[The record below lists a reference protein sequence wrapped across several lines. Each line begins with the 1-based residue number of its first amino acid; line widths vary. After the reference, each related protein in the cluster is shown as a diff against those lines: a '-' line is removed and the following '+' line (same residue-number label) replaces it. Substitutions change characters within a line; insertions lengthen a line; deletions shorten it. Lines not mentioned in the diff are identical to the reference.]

1 MLSQTVA
8 QEALNAALSTG
19 GDFAEIFLEDRR
31 DNVLVLQ
38 DNRMETINSGRIHG
52 AGIRV

>member
-1 MLSQTVA
+1 MLNQIVA

-31 DNVLVLQ
+31 DHSLILQ
-38 DNRMETINSGRIHG
+38 DNRLETVNSGRIH
-52 AGIRV
+52 